1 MSILITGANGEIG
14 IDLVKKLSNKYKILA
29 IYRTKNKKIKKIKN
43 VIWIKW
49 DLKKKIKKNFKPVP
63 KYIIHCAVDQKYLK
77 KNKKKYIQSNYIIIK
92 NLINFANKNKVKLII
107 NMSSIDVYGDIR
119 KNLLNEN
126 YYCNKPNV
134 YGLSKS
140 LSEQKLHKQKINFIN
155 LRLPGILSESNEK
168 KLMRP
173 WLKKI
178 IQNIKEEKDIIIY
191 NAKKKFNNVIST
203 NEMVNLSN
211 YLIKKNILIRDSFN
225 FAASSPLSL
234 NLLLNYVKKKLNSKS
249 KIIQLKNSKNKSFY
263 ISSKKLENKINYKIP
278 STKSI
283 IKKYLENLD
292 KV

>member
-140 LSEQKLHKQKINFIN
+140 LSEL
-155 LRLPGILSESNEK
+155 
-168 KLMRP
+168 
-173 WLKKI
+173 
-178 IQNIKEEKDIIIY
+178 
-191 NAKKKFNNVIST
+191 
-203 NEMVNLSN
+203 
-211 YLIKKNILIRDSFN
+211 
-225 FAASSPLSL
+225 
-234 NLLLNYVKKKLNSKS
+234 
-249 KIIQLKNSKNKSFY
+249 
-263 ISSKKLENKINYKIP
+263 
-278 STKSI
+278 
-283 IKKYLENLD
+283 
-292 KV
+292 